1 MSKIF
6 VNLEESQVKT
16 EKEKAPSFGEYQQP
30 PKRSI
35 LKKIFLFSIS
45 FLFLFAIIC
54 AIIGYFYWQNV
65 KQSPQYSLALMVD
78 AARRDDKQMLDQLV
92 DTEAVATDFVPQITE
107 KAIELYGKGL
117 PKEIIAK
124 VAQIASPIIPVIKNK
139 ARDELPKLIREK
151 TQKFENV
158 PHWMIAL
165 GADQAVDVK
174 IEGEFATIISK
185 IPEKP
190 LELKM
195 KRNGNLWQVVSI
207 KDEKLATT
215 IAQKFGQ
222 QIVALASKG
231 GLKKIGEQFGI
242 EGLDGI
248 INNLQDLM
256 N

>member
-6 VNLEESQVKT
+6 VNLEESQVETKNS
-16 EKEKAPSFGEYQQP
+16 PSFGEYQQP

-35 LKKIFLFSIS
+35 LKKIFLFSVG
-45 FLFLFAIIC
+45 FLLLSV
-54 AIIGYFYWQNV
+54 IIGAIVSYFYWQSV

-78 AARRDDKQMLDQLV
+78 AARRDDKQALDQLV

-117 PKEIIAK
+117 PKEIIGK
-124 VAQIASPIIPVIKNK
+124 VAQIASPLIPVIKNK

-158 PHWMIAL
+158 PYWMIAL
-165 GADQAVDVK
+165 GANQAVDVK
-174 IEGEFATIISK
+174 IEGEFATITSK

-190 LELKM
+190 LEFKM
-195 KRNGNLWQVVSI
+195 KKNGNLWQVVSI

-215 IAQKFGQ
+215 IAQRFGQ

-231 GLKKIGEQFGI
+231 GLQKVGEQFGI
-242 EGLDGI
+242 QGLDGI
-248 INNLQDLM
+248 VDKLQDLM
-256 N
+256 K